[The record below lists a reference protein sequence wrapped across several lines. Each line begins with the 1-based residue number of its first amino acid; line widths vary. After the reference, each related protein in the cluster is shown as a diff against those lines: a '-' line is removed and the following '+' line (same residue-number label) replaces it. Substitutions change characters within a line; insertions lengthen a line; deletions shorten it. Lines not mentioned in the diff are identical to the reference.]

1 MRKIYEAKINGIRK
15 IEIWG
20 TGKPRREFL
29 YVDDLADAVFFLLK
43 NYNSSLPINVG
54 TSKDISITELA
65 LKIAKIV
72 DHKIEIDYNTSMPD
86 GTFLKR
92 LDTKKINDLGWHA
105 KTSLE
110 EGIRKTLDY
119 CLKENIFC

>member
-1 MRKIYEAKINGIRK
+1 
-15 IEIWG
+15 
-20 TGKPRREFL
+20 
-29 YVDDLADAVFFLLK
+29 
-43 NYNSSLPINVG
+43 
-54 TSKDISITELA
+54 
-65 LKIAKIV
+65 
-72 DHKIEIDYNTSMPD
+72 MPD